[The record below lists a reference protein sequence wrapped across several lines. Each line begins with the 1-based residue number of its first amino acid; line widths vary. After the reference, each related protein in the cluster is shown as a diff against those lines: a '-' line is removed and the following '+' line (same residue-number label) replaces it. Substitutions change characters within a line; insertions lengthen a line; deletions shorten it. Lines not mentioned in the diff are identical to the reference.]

1 MHLPTS
7 SIVLTVLSCAAFA
20 GCASHPPRELIS
32 ARDAYHDAES
42 GPAKDTAPA
51 ELKEAEDALR
61 RAERAYDDDG
71 ASRETKDLAYIAE
84 RRAQIATAIAE
95 RRQAEADTEKRTKEY
110 TEVTDRLRV
119 DTVKELKQTRQE
131 LGREEQKV
139 VEERQGRVEAEQQ
152 RRIAEEDKKKAEAAA
167 AGARAALAAWAQLV
181 ENERG
186 LVITLSSGVIFATGK
201 SEVLPAAAQ
210 RLNAVAAFLK
220 TSPERTITVEG
231 HTDNVGSDNFNMA
244 LSQARADAVRIYLIG
259 QGVMADKI
267 RAVGMGETQPIA
279 TNGTNEG
286 RTTNRRVEIVLAKL
300 PTP

>member
-1 MHLPTS
+1 MHP
-7 SIVLTVLSCAAFA
+7 IVRTALSCSAVVAFV

-32 ARDAYHDAES
+32 AREAYQDAAD
-42 GPAKDTAPA
+42 GPAHEVAPA

-61 RAERAYDDDG
+61 RAEREFDDDG
-71 ASRETKDLAYIAE
+71 ASRKTRDLAYIAE

-95 RRQAEADTEKRTKEY
+95 RRQAEKDTERRTQEY
-110 TEVTDRLRV
+110 TEVADRLRV

-139 VEERQGRVEAEQQ
+139 EQERQGRIEAEQQ
-152 RRIAEEDKKKAEAAA
+152 RRIAEEDKKRAEAAA

-201 SEVLPAAAQ
+201 SEVLPAAQQ

-220 TSPERTITVEG
+220 TSPERAITVEG
-231 HTDNVGSDNFNMA
+231 HTDNVGPDNFNMA
-244 LSQARADAVRIYLIG
+244 LSQARADAVRLYLIG
-259 QGVMADKI
+259 QGVMAEKI
-267 RAVGMGETQPIA
+267 RAIGMGEGQPIA

-286 RTTNRRVEIVLAKL
+286 RTTNRRVEIILAKL
-300 PTP
+300 PVP